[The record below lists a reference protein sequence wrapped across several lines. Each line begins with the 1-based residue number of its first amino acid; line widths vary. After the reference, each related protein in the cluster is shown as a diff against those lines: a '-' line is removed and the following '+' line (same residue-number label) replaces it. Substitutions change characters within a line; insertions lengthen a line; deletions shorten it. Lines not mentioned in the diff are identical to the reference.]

1 VSGLCG
7 ICQPGRVLNS
17 KVLEPMLTV
26 LALEG
31 EKGRQVSVGPA
42 IALGVAERWE
52 GQELVEI
59 PGVRMVVDADLY
71 NVPDLKGRLA
81 VRGHDAS
88 EWSVSRCLGHLYE
101 IEGVDFLQH
110 LHGAFSLALW
120 DERSQRLVLAIDR
133 LGAKGLYW
141 SLEGDRLLFATRLG
155 AICSSRMA
163 PLELSPSALQQY
175 LLFSVIPHPMTIYK
189 DVQKMA
195 PATFLTYEK
204 GEIGQKRYW
213 DLEYVETNYQDEAE
227 WARQV
232 RDGMRSAVHLHMAGC
247 SPDKIGAYLSGGTDS
262 STVVAFMNERH
273 SPVNTFSI
281 HFGEAAYSE
290 ANFARTTAGHFRTG
304 HHEKQ
309 LGARDAFEVI
319 SKIIGYY
326 DEPFA
331 NSSALGAY
339 HCAALAREAGV
350 DTLLAGDGG
359 DELFGGNSRYADD
372 KRFALY
378 HSLPSWLR
386 RGLIEPLA
394 QFLPANDG
402 RLSLP
407 RKYIHRAQIP
417 NPRRVF
423 SYNYFLNVPPGE
435 IFDQDFLAQ
444 LEPDSWMNVANEHF
458 NSAHASS
465 ELNRLLYLD
474 VKMIL
479 ADNDLRKVTGTAE
492 LAGIRVRYPLLDY
505 RLAELSAR
513 IPARLKLKAF
523 EKRYIFKKAMKSIL
537 PHEILYKKK
546 HGFGVPLGLWLLKDR
561 QMNELLRDVL
571 CDVRTRQRGYFRSSF
586 YDQLLL
592 QHGGEHTGFYGE
604 ILWYLLVFE
613 LWHRRHFDTPAGVH
627 RDE

>member
-1 VSGLCG
+1 MSGLCG
-7 ICQPGRVLNS
+7 ICQPGRVLDPR
-17 KVLEPMLTV
+17 VLGPMLEMLV
-26 LALEG
+26 LEG
-31 EKGRQVSVGPA
+31 EKGRQVSAGPA
-42 IALGVAERWE
+42 IALGVAARWE

-59 PGVRMVVDADLY
+59 PGVRIVVDADLY
-71 NVPDLKGRLA
+71 NVPELKARLNA
-81 VRGHDAS
+81 RGHDTKD
-88 EWSVSRCLGHLYE
+88 WSVSRCLCYLYE

-120 DERSQRLVLAIDR
+120 DERSQRLLLAIDR

-141 SLEGDRLLFATRLG
+141 SREGNRLLFATRLG

-163 PLELSPSALQQY
+163 PLKLNPPALPQY

-189 DVQKMA
+189 EVQKLA
-195 PATFLTYEK
+195 PATLLVYEK
-204 GEIGQKRYW
+204 GEVRQKRYW
-213 DLEYVETNYQDEAE
+213 DLEYVEARDQREEA
-227 WARQV
+227 WAEQV
-232 RDGMRSAVHLHMAGC
+232 RNSMRTAVYSQIEDC
-247 SPDKIGAYLSGGTDS
+247 SPDKVGAYLSGGTDS
-262 STVVAFMNERH
+262 SSVVAFMSERH

-281 HFGEAAYSE
+281 HFAEAAYSE
-290 ANFARTTAGHFRTG
+290 VNFARTTAGHFRTA

-309 LGARDAFEVI
+309 LGARDTFEAI
-319 SKIIGYY
+319 SKIIRYY

-339 HCAALAREAGV
+339 HCAALARDAGV
-350 DTLLAGDGG
+350 ETLLAGDGG

-394 QFLPANDG
+394 QLLPANDG
-402 RLSLP
+402 RLGLP
-407 RKYIHRAQIP
+407 RKYIRRAEIP
-417 NPRRVF
+417 NPLRVF
-423 SYNYFLNVPPGE
+423 SYNHFLNTPPE
-435 IFDQDFLAQ
+435 DIFDPDFLTQ
-444 LEPDSWMNVANEHF
+444 IDPNSWMNVANEHF
-458 NSAHASS
+458 NSARASS

-492 LAGIRVRYPLLDY
+492 LVGIRVRYPLLDY
-505 RLAELSAR
+505 RLVELTGR
-513 IPARLKLKAF
+513 IPTELKLKGF

-537 PHEILYKKK
+537 PKEVLYKKK

-561 QMNELLRDVL
+561 QMNELLQDVFRDA
-571 CDVRTRQRGYFRSSF
+571 RTRQRGYFRSSL

-592 QHGGEHTGFYGE
+592 QHGEHTGFYGE
-604 ILWYLLVFE
+604 IIWYLLVFE
-613 LWHRRHFDTPAGVH
+613 LWHRKHFDNPAGLH